1 MEELIKQGK
10 KSKFICG
17 KREIENHILRTFYQC
32 SGFTCKDFLVARWL
46 YDKKDFGYEIN
57 QFRGFFVSSV
67 VGRFDESMSES
78 SLDQFV
84 QIYN

>member
-1 MEELIKQGK
+1 MIIRQ
-10 KSKFICG
+10 
-17 KREIENHILRTFYQC
+17 
-32 SGFTCKDFLVARWL
+32 
-46 YDKKDFGYEIN
+46 KDFGYEIN
-57 QFRGFFVSSV
+57 QFRGVFVSSV